1 MKSKERK
8 ATEKKFTYF
17 KDKEFVET
25 KDWAKTVYSTIF
37 YHNLDAKNY
46 EYLIINNI

>member
-1 MKSKERK
+1 MK
-8 ATEKKFTYF
+8 KKFTYF